1 MTQILNTNV
10 ASLLVQR
17 NLSQSQEAINISM
30 DRLSSNTGHPRKIL
44 DTHQRPTGNRS
55 HRNGEICG

>member
-30 DRLSSNTGHPRKIL
+30 DRLFRLKN
-44 DTHQRPTGNRS
+44 
-55 HRNGEICG
+55 